1 MCYKRLGNLD
11 KAAIALKKATL
22 LNPDDPLSH
31 FQIGQV
37 YLALGKMRLA
47 YNELNILQIIGS
59 EFYDSL
65 SMIIDYNLAKL
76 DSVNFRNENLD

>member
-1 MCYKRLGNLD
+1 
-11 KAAIALKKATL
+11 
-22 LNPDDPLSH
+22 
-31 FQIGQV
+31 
-37 YLALGKMRLA
+37 MRLA

-76 DSVNFRNENLD
+76 DSANFRNENLD